1 MSVACSDARTQ
12 TAPVFLTERLIVRR
26 YAAPDLEARRRLRA
40 DPEVRRFMHWSDED
54 DDLHARIEA
63 DARRAPPDDL
73 GWINLAVAR
82 RDDAALV
89 GDHGLR
95 VERGVA
101 YLGVALMPEA
111 RRRGYGAELIGGA
124 MGWLRGVGVARCVA
138 EIDYGNL
145 ASFALFTALGFRVT
159 AEKRDAFGP
168 FCVLAHE
175 P

>member
-1 MSVACSDARTQ
+1 MSVICSDART
-12 TAPVFLTERLIVRR
+12 APLFLTERLVVRR
-26 YAAPDLEARRRLRA
+26 YAAPDLDGHRRLRA

-54 DDLHARIEA
+54 GDLPARIAA
-63 DARRAPPDDL
+63 DARRDPPDDL

-89 GDHGLR
+89 GDHGVK

-101 YLGVALMPEA
+101 YLGVALLPEA
-111 RRRGYGAELIGGA
+111 RRVGYGAELIAGA
-124 MGWLRGVGVARCVA
+124 MRWLRAAGVARCIA

-175 P
+175 A